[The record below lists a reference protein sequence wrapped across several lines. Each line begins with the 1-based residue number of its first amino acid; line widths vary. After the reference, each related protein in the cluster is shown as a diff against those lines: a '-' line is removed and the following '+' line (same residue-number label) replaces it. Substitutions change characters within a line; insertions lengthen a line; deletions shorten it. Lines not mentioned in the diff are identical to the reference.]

1 MHMHSDCLT
10 FTELNVASGEP
21 EMSGKVAP
29 YGKVARLVTTAAK
42 VHL

>member
-10 FTELNVASGEP
+10 FTNLNVASGEP
-21 EMSGKVAP
+21 ERSGKVAP
-29 YGKVARLVTTAAK
+29 HGKVAGLVTTAAV